1 MITDEGNRMFT
12 LYGIDESG
20 SCMIEIALQRCG
32 VQWCRVDAASWAE
45 GEGSDALAR
54 INPLKQVPTLVT
66 PDGQVLTESA
76 AILVHLGLEFPASEL
91 LSGNRGQIL
100 RGLVYIAANCY
111 SAIGIIDYPQ
121 RWLGDVNEALQTQ
134 LVNGT
139 RRYLH
144 QAWVVFADQFA
155 EQLFAPSGQPNA
167 LGLMA
172 AAVSR
177 WDDARKAL
185 SSLAPSFA
193 QTLAR
198 VDADPIVAPVFAR
211 HWPQWEVS

>member
-1 MITDEGNRMFT
+1 MYT

-20 SCMIEIALQRCG
+20 SCMIEIALQRCA
-32 VQWCRVDAASWAE
+32 VPWRRVDAASWAD
-45 GEGSDALAR
+45 GEGSDELAR

-66 PDGQVLTESA
+66 PDGKVLTESA
-76 AILVHLGLEFPASEL
+76 AILIHLGLEFPHAHL
-91 LSGNRGQIL
+91 LSGDRAAIL

-121 RWLGDVNEALQTQ
+121 RWLGDVNEAAQTQ
-134 LVNGT
+134 LITGT

-155 EQLFAPSGQPNA
+155 EQLFAPEGEPNA
-167 LGLMA
+167 LGIMA

-177 WDDARKAL
+177 WDEARDVL
-185 SSLAPSFA
+185 SGLAPSFA
-193 QTLAR
+193 QTLAQ

-211 HWPQWEVS
+211 HWPEWKVS

>member
-1 MITDEGNRMFT
+1 MYT

-20 SCMIEIALQRCG
+20 SCMIEIALQRCA
-32 VQWCRVDAASWAE
+32 VPWRRVDAASWAD
-45 GEGSDALAR
+45 GEGRDELAR

-76 AILVHLGLEFPASEL
+76 AILIHLGLAFPDAHL
-91 LSGNRGQIL
+91 LGGDRDQII

-121 RWLGDVNEALQTQ
+121 RWLGNADEAVQTQ
-134 LVNGT
+134 LTTGT

-144 QAWVVFADQFA
+144 QAWVVFAEQFA
-155 EQLFAPSGQPNA
+155 GQLFAPDGAPNA
-167 LGLMA
+167 LGIMA

-177 WDDARKAL
+177 WDEAREAL
-185 SSLAPSFA
+185 TALAPGFA
-193 QTLAR
+193 QTLAQ

-211 HWPQWEVS
+211 HWPGWKVS

>member
-1 MITDEGNRMFT
+1 MYT

-20 SCMIEIALQRCG
+20 SCMIEIALQRCA
-32 VQWCRVDAASWAE
+32 VPWRRIDAASWAE
-45 GEGSDALAR
+45 GEGSDELLR

-66 PDGQVLTESA
+66 PKGEVLTESS
-76 AILVHLGLEFPASEL
+76 AILIYLGLEYPNADL
-91 LSGNRGQIL
+91 LAGNRAQII

-121 RWLGDVNEALQTQ
+121 RWLGDVNETVQAQ
-134 LVNGT
+134 LVTGT

-155 EQLFAPSGQPNA
+155 EQLFAPSGVPNA

-177 WDDARKAL
+177 WDEAREAL
-185 SSLAPSFA
+185 NGLAPGFA
-193 QTLAR
+193 QSLTQ

-211 HWPQWEVS
+211 HWPEWKLS

>member
-1 MITDEGNRMFT
+1 MYT

-20 SCMIEIALQRCG
+20 SCMIEIALQRCA
-32 VQWCRVDAASWAE
+32 VPWRRVDAASWAE
-45 GEGSDALAR
+45 GEGSDELAR

-66 PDGQVLTESA
+66 PDGKVLTESA
-76 AILVHLGLEFPASEL
+76 AILIHLGLEFPHAHL
-91 LSGNRGQIL
+91 LSGDRDEIL

-121 RWLGDVNEALQTQ
+121 RWLGNANEAAQAQ
-134 LVNGT
+134 LVTGT

-155 EQLFAPSGQPNA
+155 EQLFAPEGEPNA
-167 LGLMA
+167 LGILA

-177 WDDARKAL
+177 WDEARDVL
-185 SSLAPSFA
+185 SGLAPGFA
-193 QTLAR
+193 QTLAQ
-198 VDADPIVAPVFAR
+198 VDADPVVAPVFAR
-211 HWPQWEVS
+211 HWPEWKVS

>member
-1 MITDEGNRMFT
+1 MYT

-20 SCMIEIALQRCG
+20 SCMIEIALQRCA
-32 VQWCRVDAASWAE
+32 VPWRRVDAASWAE
-45 GEGSDALAR
+45 GEGSDELAR

-76 AILVHLGLEFPASEL
+76 AILIHLGLEFPGSDL
-91 LSGNRGQIL
+91 LAGNRAQII

-121 RWLGDVNEALQTQ
+121 RWIGDVDETVQAQ
-134 LVNGT
+134 LVAGT

-155 EQLFAPSGQPNA
+155 GQLFGPNHTPNA

-177 WDDARKAL
+177 WDEARDAL
-185 SSLAPSFA
+185 NGLAPSFA
-193 QTLAR
+193 QSLGQ

-211 HWPQWEVS
+211 HWPEWKVA

>member
-1 MITDEGNRMFT
+1 MYT

-20 SCMIEIALQRCG
+20 SCMIEIALQRCA
-32 VQWCRVDAASWAE
+32 VPWQRVDAASWAE
-45 GEGSDALAR
+45 GEGSDELAR

-76 AILVHLGLEFPASEL
+76 AILIHLGLEFPASEL
-91 LSGNRGQIL
+91 LAGNRAQIL

-121 RWLGDVNEALQTQ
+121 RWLGDVNEAVHTQ
-134 LVNGT
+134 LVMGT

-155 EQLFAPSGQPNA
+155 DQLFAPSLAPNA

-177 WDDARKAL
+177 WDDAREAL
-185 SSLAPSFA
+185 HGLAPSFA
-193 QTLAR
+193 QSLTH

-211 HWPQWEVS
+211 HWPAWEVS

>member
-1 MITDEGNRMFT
+1 MYT
-12 LYGIDESG
+12 LYGTDESG
-20 SCMIEIALQRCG
+20 SCMIEIALQRCA
-32 VQWCRVDAASWAE
+32 VPWHRVNASSWDD

-54 INPLKQVPTLVT
+54 INPLKQIPTLVT

-76 AILVHLGLEFPASEL
+76 AILIHLGLEFPASDL
-91 LSGNRGQIL
+91 LGGDRAQIL

-121 RWLGDVNEALQTQ
+121 RWLGTADEAAQAQ
-134 LVNGT
+134 LVTGT

-155 EQLFAPSGQPNA
+155 EQLFAPNARPNA
-167 LGLMA
+167 LGIMA

-177 WDDARKAL
+177 WDEARQML
-185 SSLAPSFA
+185 SSLAPGFA
-193 QTLAR
+193 QTLAQ
-198 VDADPIVAPVFAR
+198 VDADPLVAPVFAR
-211 HWPQWEVS
+211 HWPQWGVA

>member
-1 MITDEGNRMFT
+1 MYT

-20 SCMIEIALQRCG
+20 SCMIEIALQRCA
-32 VQWCRVDAASWAE
+32 VPWRRVDAASWAE
-45 GEGSDALAR
+45 GEGSDELAR

-66 PDGQVLTESA
+66 PDGKVLTESA
-76 AILVHLGLEFPASEL
+76 AILIHLGLEFPHAHL
-91 LSGNRGQIL
+91 LSGDRDEIL

-121 RWLGDVNEALQTQ
+121 RWLGNANDAAQAQ
-134 LVNGT
+134 LVSGT

-155 EQLFAPSGQPNA
+155 EQLFAPEGEPNA
-167 LGLMA
+167 LGIMA

-177 WDDARKAL
+177 WDEARDVL
-185 SSLAPSFA
+185 SGLAPGFA
-193 QTLAR
+193 QTLAQ
-198 VDADPIVAPVFAR
+198 VDADPVVAPVFAR
-211 HWPQWEVS
+211 HWPEWKVS

>member
-1 MITDEGNRMFT
+1 MYT

-32 VQWCRVDAASWAE
+32 VPWRRVDAASWAD
-45 GEGSDALAR
+45 GAGSDELAR

-66 PDGQVLTESA
+66 PEGEVLTESV
-76 AILVHLGLEFPASEL
+76 AILIHLGLEFPASDL
-91 LSGNRGQIL
+91 LAGNRAQII
-100 RGLVYIAANCY
+100 RGMVYIAANCY

-121 RWLGDVNEALQTQ
+121 RWLGNVNETVQAQ
-134 LVNGT
+134 LVTGT

-155 EQLFAPSGQPNA
+155 EQLFASNGVPNA

-177 WDDARKAL
+177 WDEAREAL
-185 SSLAPSFA
+185 SGLAPGFA
-193 QTLAR
+193 QTLAQ

-211 HWPQWEVS
+211 HWPEWKVS

>member
-1 MITDEGNRMFT
+1 MYT

-20 SCMIEIALQRCG
+20 SCMIEIALQRCA
-32 VQWCRVDAASWAE
+32 VPWRRVDAASWAE
-45 GEGSDALAR
+45 GEGSDELAR

-76 AILVHLGLEFPASEL
+76 AILIRLGLEFPGSDL
-91 LSGNRGQIL
+91 LAGNRAQII

-121 RWLGDVNEALQTQ
+121 RWIGDVDETVQAQ
-134 LVNGT
+134 LVAGT

-155 EQLFAPSGQPNA
+155 GQLFGPNHTPNA

-177 WDDARKAL
+177 WDEARDAL
-185 SSLAPSFA
+185 NGLAPSFA
-193 QTLAR
+193 QSLGQ

-211 HWPQWEVS
+211 HWPEWKVA

>member
-1 MITDEGNRMFT
+1 MYT
-12 LYGIDESG
+12 LYGTDESG
-20 SCMIEIALQRCG
+20 SCMIEIALQRCA
-32 VQWCRVDAASWAE
+32 VPWHRVNASSWDD

-54 INPLKQVPTLVT
+54 INPLKQIPTLVT

-76 AILVHLGLEFPASEL
+76 AILIHLGLEFPASDL
-91 LSGNRGQIL
+91 LGGDRAQIL

-121 RWLGDVNEALQTQ
+121 RWLGTADEAAQAQ
-134 LVNGT
+134 LVTGT

-155 EQLFAPSGQPNA
+155 EQLFAPDARPNA
-167 LGLMA
+167 LGIMA

-177 WDDARKAL
+177 WDEAREML
-185 SSLAPSFA
+185 SSLAPGFA
-193 QTLAR
+193 QTLAQ
-198 VDADPIVAPVFAR
+198 VDADPLVAPVFAR
-211 HWPQWEVS
+211 HWPQWGVA

>member
-1 MITDEGNRMFT
+1 MYT
-12 LYGIDESG
+12 LYGTDDSG
-20 SCMIEIALQRCG
+20 SCMIEIALQRCA
-32 VQWCRVDAASWAE
+32 VPWHRVEASSWQD

-54 INPLKQVPTLVT
+54 INPLKQIPTLVT

-76 AILVHLGLEFPASEL
+76 AILIHLGLEFPASAL
-91 LSGNRGQIL
+91 LAGNRAQIL

-121 RWLGDVNEALQTQ
+121 RWLGNVNETVQAQ
-134 LVNGT
+134 LVTGT

-155 EQLFAPSGQPNA
+155 GQLFAPNDTPNA

-177 WDDARKAL
+177 WDESREAL
-185 SSLAPSFA
+185 NGLAPGFAQSLA
-193 QTLAR
+193 Q
-198 VDADPIVAPVFAR
+198 VDADPVVAPVFAR
-211 HWPQWEVS
+211 HWPQWNVT

>member
-1 MITDEGNRMFT
+1 MYT
-12 LYGIDESG
+12 LYGTDESG
-20 SCMIEIALQRCG
+20 SCMIEIALQRCA
-32 VQWCRVDAASWAE
+32 VPWHRVNASSWDD

-54 INPLKQVPTLVT
+54 INPLKQIPTLVT

-76 AILVHLGLEFPASEL
+76 AILIHLGLEFPASDL
-91 LSGNRGQIL
+91 LGGDRAQIL

-121 RWLGDVNEALQTQ
+121 RWLGTADEAAQAQ
-134 LVNGT
+134 LVTGT

-155 EQLFAPSGQPNA
+155 EQLFAPDARPNA
-167 LGLMA
+167 LGIMA

-177 WDDARKAL
+177 WDEAREML
-185 SSLAPSFA
+185 SSLAPGFA
-193 QTLAR
+193 QTLAQ
-198 VDADPIVAPVFAR
+198 VDADPLVGPVFAR
-211 HWPQWEVS
+211 HWPQWGVA

>member
-1 MITDEGNRMFT
+1 MYT

-20 SCMIEIALQRCG
+20 SCMIEIALQRCA
-32 VQWCRVDAASWAE
+32 VPWRRVDAASWAE
-45 GEGSDALAR
+45 GEGSDELAR

-66 PDGQVLTESA
+66 PDGEVLTESA
-76 AILVHLGLEFPASEL
+76 AILIHLGLAFPASDL
-91 LSGNRGQIL
+91 LAGNRAQVL

-121 RWLGDVNEALQTQ
+121 RWLGDADQAVQAQ
-134 LVNGT
+134 LATGT

-144 QAWVVFADQFA
+144 QAWVMFANQFADQ
-155 EQLFAPSGQPNA
+155 LFAAGNVPNA
-167 LGLMA
+167 LGIMA

-177 WDDARKAL
+177 WDGARDAL
-185 SSLAPSFA
+185 SGLAPGFAQSLA
-193 QTLAR
+193 Q

-211 HWPQWEVS
+211 HWPQWKVS

>member
-1 MITDEGNRMFT
+1 MYT

-20 SCMIEIALQRCG
+20 SCMIEIALQRCA
-32 VQWCRVDAASWAE
+32 VPWRRIDAASWAE
-45 GEGSDALAR
+45 GEGSDELLR

-66 PDGQVLTESA
+66 PEGEVLTESS
-76 AILVHLGLEFPASEL
+76 AILIYLGLEYPNADL
-91 LSGNRGQIL
+91 LAGNRAQII

-121 RWLGDVNEALQTQ
+121 RWLGDVNETVQAQ
-134 LVNGT
+134 LVTGT

-155 EQLFAPSGQPNA
+155 EQLFAPSGVPNA

-177 WDDARKAL
+177 WDEAREAL
-185 SSLAPSFA
+185 NGVAPGFA
-193 QTLAR
+193 QSLEQ

-211 HWPQWEVS
+211 HWPEWKLS

>member
-1 MITDEGNRMFT
+1 MYT

-20 SCMIEIALQRCG
+20 SCMIEIALQRCA
-32 VQWCRVDAASWAE
+32 VPWRRVDAASWAD
-45 GEGSDALAR
+45 GEGSAELAR
-54 INPLKQVPTLVT
+54 INPVKQVPTLVT

-76 AILVHLGLEFPASEL
+76 AILIHLGLEFPDSHL
-91 LSGNRGQIL
+91 LADNRAQII

-121 RWLGDVNEALQTQ
+121 RWLGNVNDTVQAQ
-134 LVNGT
+134 LVTGT

-155 EQLFAPSGQPNA
+155 DQLLAANNTPNA

-177 WDDARKAL
+177 WDEARDAL
-185 SSLAPSFA
+185 NGLAPGFA
-193 QTLAR
+193 QTLAQ
-198 VDADPIVAPVFAR
+198 VDADPLVAPVFAR
-211 HWPQWEVS
+211 HWPEWKVS

>member
-1 MITDEGNRMFT
+1 MYT

-20 SCMIEIALQRCG
+20 SCMIEIALQRCA
-32 VQWCRVDAASWAE
+32 VPWRRVDAASWAE
-45 GEGSDALAR
+45 GEGSAELAR
-54 INPLKQVPTLVT
+54 INPLKQVPSLVT

-76 AILVHLGLEFPASEL
+76 AILIHLGLEFPGSDL
-91 LSGNRGQIL
+91 LAGNRAQII

-121 RWLGDVNEALQTQ
+121 RWIGDVNETVQAQ
-134 LVNGT
+134 LITGT

-155 EQLFAPSGQPNA
+155 GHLFGPNHTPNA

-177 WDDARKAL
+177 WDEARDAL
-185 SSLAPSFA
+185 NGLAPSFA
-193 QTLAR
+193 QSLAQ
-198 VDADPIVAPVFAR
+198 VDADPIVAPVLAR
-211 HWPQWEVS
+211 HWPEWKVS

>member
-1 MITDEGNRMFT
+1 MYT

-20 SCMIEIALQRCG
+20 SCMIEIALQRCA
-32 VQWCRVDAASWAE
+32 VPWRRIDASSWAD
-45 GEGSDALAR
+45 GEGSEALAR
-54 INPLKQVPTLVT
+54 INPLKQIPTLVT

-76 AILVHLGLEFPASEL
+76 AILIHLGLEFPASQL
-91 LSGNRGQIL
+91 LASNRAQIL

-121 RWLGDVNEALQTQ
+121 RWLGNVDEAAQAQ
-134 LVNGT
+134 LITGT

-155 EQLFAPSGQPNA
+155 DQLFTAGNVPNA
-167 LGLMA
+167 LGIMA

-177 WDDARKAL
+177 WDEAREVL
-185 SSLAPSFA
+185 SNLAPGFA
-193 QTLAR
+193 QTLAKVD
-198 VDADPIVAPVFAR
+198 VDAVVAPVFAR
-211 HWPQWEVS
+211 HWPEWRVS